1 MSAVSLIG
9 CHLNRMLVPRDRL
22 LQSKELHLNSD
33 DQFTEIDGTLVS
45 KLLNQSLA
53 DLHPFLR
60 RDLDKMQCISN
71 AVILKEDFDIVFVIQ
86 RLNVPSAYIILLVRV
101 DISYGKNVRGQL

>member
-86 RLNVPSAYIILLVRV
+86 RLNVHSAYIILLVRV
-101 DISYGKNVRGQL
+101 DISYGKNVYGQL